1 VTTDPTRRIPRLKIG
16 VLGLVTIAV
25 YGSWHYAFSVL
36 LDPIIEDT
44 GWSEPFL
51 TSAFGASIL
60 VGGAASMA
68 GGWLLDRFGSR
79 FVFGLA
85 AVVGLLGFG
94 LAVSTTSQSLFAVAT
109 ALGGGAMAALGFY
122 HITQTVAV
130 RISPASSTKAIAVL
144 TVWGAFASAI
154 YMPATALLVGEFGW
168 RITLITITASAVLTL
183 AVAALVIDTRSGEM
197 PRGRHV
203 LGEIRTAMRAPAA
216 RWFLLSQASMGIVM
230 GVVLAYQV
238 PAMTAAGLP
247 LAAASFWAGVRGFSQ
262 LLGRL
267 PLVPLVN
274 RFGVVRS
281 MRIAYVAIGLG
292 TVVLAFAGQPWI
304 AAVYAVVA
312 GFGIGAVSPLIGM
325 FSRDVFGAASLGT
338 SMGMVSLVFMAVGA
352 AGPPLAGW
360 LAVSTG
366 SRAIPV
372 VAAGLL
378 ALLSAGLLRSPGMS
392 TT

>member
-1 VTTDPTRRIPRLKIG
+1 VTTDAVRRIPRLKVG

-36 LDPIIEDT
+36 LDPIIDDT

-60 VGGAASMA
+60 LGGAASMA
-68 GGWLLDRFGSR
+68 GGWLLDKFGSR
-79 FVFGLA
+79 FVFALAATSGLA
-85 AVVGLLGFG
+85 GFA
-94 LAVSTTSQSLFAVAT
+94 LASTTASQSLFVIGSAF
-109 ALGGGAMAALGFY
+109 GGGAMAALGFY

-144 TVWGAFASAI
+144 TVWGAFASAV
-154 YMPATALLVGEFGW
+154 YMPATALLVGQVGW
-168 RITLITITASAVLTL
+168 RLTLMVIAASAVLTL
-183 AVAALVIDTRSGEM
+183 ALAAVAIDTRTGEM
-197 PRGRHV
+197 PGGRRV
-203 LGEIRTAMRAPAA
+203 LTEIRDAMSGPSA
-216 RWFLLSQASMGIVM
+216 RWFLVSQASMGIVM

-274 RFGVVRS
+274 RFGVVPS
-281 MRIAYVAIGLG
+281 MRIAYAAIGLG
-292 TVVLAFAGQPWI
+292 TIALAFAGNPWI
-304 AAVYAVVA
+304 AATYALVA

-325 FSRDVFGAASLGT
+325 YSRDLFGPSSLGT
-338 SMGMVSLVFMAVGA
+338 AMGMVSLVFMVVGA

-360 LAVSTG
+360 LAVFTG
-366 SRAIPV
+366 SRAVPV
-372 VAAGLL
+372 AGAGVL
-378 ALLSAGLLRSPGMS
+378 ALVSVMFLRAPR
-392 TT
+392 TV

>member
-1 VTTDPTRRIPRLKIG
+1 MTADITRRIPRLKVG

-36 LDPIIEDT
+36 LDPIIDDT

-60 VGGAASMA
+60 LGGAASMA

-79 FVFGLA
+79 FVFALA
-85 AVVGLLGFG
+85 AISCLAGFT
-94 LAVSTTSQSLFAVAT
+94 LAATTTSQSLFVIGSAF
-109 ALGGGAMAALGFY
+109 GGGAMAALGFY

-154 YMPATALLVGEFGW
+154 YMPATALLVGQVGW
-168 RITLITITASAVLTL
+168 RLTLMIITASAVLTL
-183 AVAALVIDTRSGEM
+183 ALAAVAIDTRTGEM
-197 PRGRHV
+197 LGGRHV
-203 LGEIRTAMRAPAA
+203 LSEIKGALSDPSA
-216 RWFLLSQASMGIVM
+216 RWFLVSQASMGIVM

-247 LAAASFWAGVRGFSQ
+247 LTAASFWAGVRGFSQ

-281 MRIAYVAIGLG
+281 MRIAYAAIGLG
-292 TVVLAFAGQPWI
+292 TVVLAFAGKPWL
-304 AAVYAVVA
+304 ALLYALVA

-325 FSRDVFGAASLGT
+325 YSRDLFGPSSLGT
-338 SMGMVSLVFMAVGA
+338 AMGMVSLVFMTVGA
-352 AGPPLAGW
+352 AGPPIAGW

-366 SRAIPV
+366 SRAVPV
-372 VAAGLL
+372 AGAGVL
-378 ALLSAGLLRSPGMS
+378 ALVSVMFLRAPR
-392 TT
+392 TV

>member
-183 AVAALVIDTRSGEM
+183 AMAALVIDTRSGEM

-267 PLVPLVN
+267 PLAAP
-274 RFGVVRS
+274 GEQVRCGALDAH
-281 MRIAYVAIGLG
+281 RICGDRSW
-292 TVVLAFAGQPWI
+292 QRSSSH
-304 AAVYAVVA
+304 
-312 GFGIGAVSPLIGM
+312 SPV
-325 FSRDVFGAASLGT
+325 R
-338 SMGMVSLVFMAVGA
+338 
-352 AGPPLAGW
+352 
-360 LAVSTG
+360 
-366 SRAIPV
+366 
-372 VAAGLL
+372 
-378 ALLSAGLLRSPGMS
+378 PG
-392 TT
+392 